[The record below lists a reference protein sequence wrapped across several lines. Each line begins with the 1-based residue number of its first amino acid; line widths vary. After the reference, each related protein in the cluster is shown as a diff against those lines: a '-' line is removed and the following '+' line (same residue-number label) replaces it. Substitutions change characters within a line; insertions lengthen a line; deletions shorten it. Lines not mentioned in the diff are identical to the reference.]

1 MVIAVSNSEST
12 KQKPPEVM
20 AEDVAAPKVQPDIS
34 HASDWAKKLGHFAF
48 EHRDHFNSTTGS
60 ILWRNIAK
68 GTVAWVPTVV
78 AFTGN
83 RYLFK
88 ALTTEAKLGKHL
100 APKIKETLAH
110 PYMGKAIENTS
121 FVVAGFT
128 TYRSFIKFW
137 QRAYDRVF
145 KDAKTEA
152 EAIDAVAHIPSNLIP
167 DAKDIIP
174 HEFSSTFLAAPVL
187 AMVRLSLN
195 PSPKGPLD
203 GRMDLAKEGY
213 LHDMIAATLAYSA
226 FFEVNDRAYANISGG
241 KDAVDKMYSPVKDP
255 AHYGEKKK
263 FGFFTDDG
271 VGRIVFRRVGSVLAG
286 FAPYIAIQRFSRVH
300 VGDVKPFE
308 DPSRPIREIFRN
320 LGREYSNHVA
330 FSVYTAEAELYGKAY
345 DRLFEK
351 LEAKDQAASLN

>member
-1 MVIAVSNSEST
+1 MVVAVNNAEN
-12 KQKPPEVM
+12 KPKPPENQ
-20 AEDVAAPKVQPDIS
+20 AAASDMPKAQPDVS
-34 HASDWAKKLGHFAF
+34 NAPDWAKKLGHFAF

-88 ALTTEAKLGKHL
+88 ALREEAKLGHYL
-100 APKIKETLAH
+100 APKAKEILAK
-110 PYMGKAIENTS
+110 PYLGLAIENTS

-152 EAIDAVAHIPSNLIP
+152 EAIDAVAHIPTNIIP

-174 HEFSSTFLAAPVL
+174 HEFSSTFLAAPIL
-187 AMVRLSLN
+187 ACVRLGLN
-195 PSPKGPLD
+195 PPAGGLAPAALD
-203 GRMDLAKEGY
+203 GNFAAAKAGY
-213 LHDMIAATLAYSA
+213 LHDLTAATVAYSA
-226 FFEVNDRAYANISGG
+226 FFEANDRAYANISGG
-241 KDAVDKMYSPVKDP
+241 KDPVDKMYSPVKDP

-286 FAPYIAIQRFSRVH
+286 FAPYLAVQRYSRAK
-300 VGDVKPFE
+300 VGDVKAFE
-308 DPSRPIREIFRN
+308 HSFLKN
-320 LGREYSNHVA
+320 LTKEYSNHVA
-330 FSVYTAEAELYGKAY
+330 FCLYTAEAELYGKAY

-351 LEAKDQAASLN
+351 LEAKEKSPSLN